1 MSRRQNRTAALTAE
15 QTMIKRVKLDSLEVR
30 NYLGAGDQC
39 PRLQLD
45 GNHSVLCGP
54 NGKNHF
60 AVGPRPLET
69 RQLESRFAV
78 MVPRAQPLA
87 SDFMGVVRC
96 QTVLYG
102 TAPEQEIGA
111 VALPGRESYQRRDS

>member
-1 MSRRQNRTAALTAE
+1 
-15 QTMIKRVKLDSLEVR
+15 MIKRVKLDSLEVR

-39 PRLQLD
+39 RRLQLD

-54 NGKNHF
+54 NGSGKTTF

-111 VALPGRESYQRRDS
+111 VALPGRESNQRRDS

>member
-39 PRLQLD
+39 RRLQLD

-54 NGKNHF
+54 NGSGKTTLLLALDHL
-60 AVGPRPLET
+60 R
-69 RQLESRFAV
+69 RQLESPFAV

-87 SDFMGVVRC
+87 RDFMGRVPS
-96 QTVLYG
+96 QN
-102 TAPEQEIGA
+102 
-111 VALPGRESYQRRDS
+111 